1 LNRVRSS
8 GVAFDDEEFSIG
20 VRCMAAPVFRFDGAV
35 CASIGISGP
44 SPRMSDARLN
54 EWEPVLSDMCRE
66 VSQRLGWDGNLIP
79 EVEQSFDGAINDS
92 REASKQLAG

>member
-1 LNRVRSS
+1 
-8 GVAFDDEEFSIG
+8 
-20 VRCMAAPVFRFDGAV
+20 VFRFDGAA

-79 EVEQSFDGAINDS
+79 ELEQSFDGAINDS